1 MGHVR
6 TGFLPRTAQWNAI
19 VQQLSLFGGNAS
31 VVPIIANGTLS
42 AIKKIYEGMSFDESV
57 IKAISYLIN
66 LAFSAKQ
73 TDQIAYLN
81 SQGYIVDKNLSIFSL
96 VTSAQRLITTEN
108 GSLEI
113 NKIAKDAA
121 MQAVIIYQEKHQSN
135 QIDLFGNNDQN
146 PLCSIGNGAAFCELA
161 RSFFSAFTDRQI
173 KYYVERV
180 AASTINNYG
189 ELERFT
195 SALSEQS
202 NAIADHAFETSKIM
216 QSFAAGWFNKYADAS
231 LPSDKEVS
239 DFLRTSF
246 GKIREEFR
254 READGK

>member
-6 TGFLPRTAQWNAI
+6 TGFLPRTPQWNAI
-19 VQQLSLFGGNAS
+19 VQQLSLFGGDAS
-31 VVPIIANGTLS
+31 VVPIIAHGTLS
-42 AIKKIYEGMSFDESV
+42 AIKKIYEVMPFDESV
-57 IKAISYLIN
+57 IKAISYLTN

-96 VTSAQRLITTEN
+96 VTNAQRLITTEN

-113 NKIAKDAA
+113 SKIAKDAA
-121 MQAVIIYQEKHQSN
+121 MQAVISYQEKHQSN
-135 QIDLFGNNDQN
+135 QIDLFGNEAQN
-146 PLCSIGNGAAFCELA
+146 PLRSIGNGAAFCELA
-161 RSFFSAFTDRQI
+161 RSFFAAFTDRQI

-189 ELERFT
+189 ELARFT
-195 SALSEQS
+195 SALSDQS

-216 QSFAAGWFNKYADAS
+216 QSFAAGWFNKYADTS

-246 GKIREEFR
+246 GKMREEFR
-254 READGK
+254 REAGGK

>member
-19 VQQLSLFGGNAS
+19 VHQLSLFGGDAS
-31 VVPIIANGTLS
+31 VVSIIADGTLS
-42 AIKKIYEGMSFDESV
+42 AIKTTYEVMPFEESV
-57 IKAISYLIN
+57 IKAILYLAN

-73 TDQIAYLN
+73 ADQIAYLN
-81 SQGYIVDKNLSIFSL
+81 SHGYNVDKNLSTFSL
-96 VTSAQRLITTEN
+96 VASAQRLITTEN

-121 MQAVIIYQEKHQSN
+121 MQAVIVYQEKHQGN
-135 QIDLFGNNDQN
+135 QIDLFGNEAQN
-146 PLCSIGNGAAFCELA
+146 PLRSIGNGAAFCELA
-161 RSFFSAFTDRQI
+161 RSFFAAFTDRQI

-180 AASTINNYG
+180 AASAINNYG

-195 SALSEQS
+195 SSLSGQS

-216 QSFAAGWFNKYADAS
+216 QSFAAGWFNKHADTS
-231 LPSDKEVS
+231 LPSDKEIT
-239 DFLRTSF
+239 DFLRISF
-246 GKIREEFR
+246 GKMREEFR

>member
-19 VQQLSLFGGNAS
+19 VHQLSLFGGDES
-31 VVPIIANGTLS
+31 VVPMITDGTLS
-42 AIKKIYEGMSFDESV
+42 AIKKIYEVLPFDESV
-57 IKAISYLIN
+57 IKAISYLAN
-66 LAFSAKQ
+66 LAFCAKQ

-81 SQGYIVDKNLSIFSL
+81 AHGYIVDRNLSTFSL
-96 VTSAQRLITTEN
+96 VASAQRLITTEN

-121 MQAVIIYQEKHQSN
+121 MQAVIVYQEKHQTN
-135 QIDLFGNNDQN
+135 QLDLFGSGTQN
-146 PLCSIGNGAAFCELA
+146 PLSSIGNGAAFCELA
-161 RSFFSAFTDRQI
+161 RSFFATFTDKQL
-173 KYYVERV
+173 KYYVDRV

-195 SALSEQS
+195 SSLSEQS

-216 QSFAAGWFNKYADAS
+216 QSFAAGWFNKHADTS
-231 LPSDKEVS
+231 LPSDNEIT
-239 DFLRTSF
+239 DFLRIAF
-246 GKIREEFR
+246 GKMREEFR

>member
-19 VQQLSLFGGNAS
+19 VQQLSLFSGDAS
-31 VVPIIANGTLS
+31 IVSIIADGTLS
-42 AIKKIYEGMSFDESV
+42 AIKKTYEAMPFDESV

-73 TDQIAYLN
+73 IDQIAYLN

-121 MQAVIIYQEKHQSN
+121 MQAVIVYQEKHQSN
-135 QIDLFGNNDQN
+135 QIDLFGNNDPN

-173 KYYVERV
+173 KYFVERV
-180 AASTINNYG
+180 AASAINNYG

-202 NAIADHAFETSKIM
+202 NAIADHAFETSRIM
-216 QSFAAGWFNKYADAS
+216 QSFAAGWFNKYADTS

-239 DFLRTSF
+239 DFLRTAF
-246 GKIREEFR
+246 GKMREEFR

>member
-19 VQQLSLFGGNAS
+19 IQKLSLFGGDAN
-31 VVPIIANGTLS
+31 VVPTIAYRTLS
-42 AIKKIYEGMSFDESV
+42 AIKTTYEVMPFDESV
-57 IKAISYLIN
+57 IKAILYLAN

-81 SQGYIVDKNLSIFSL
+81 SQGYIVDKNLSTFSL
-96 VTSAQRLITTEN
+96 VASAQRLITTEN

-121 MQAVIIYQEKHQSN
+121 MQAVIIYQERHQSN
-135 QIDLFGNNDQN
+135 QIDLFGNETHN

-161 RSFFSAFTDRQI
+161 RSFFAAFTDKQI

-180 AASTINNYG
+180 AASAINNYS

-195 SALSEQS
+195 STLSKQS
-202 NAIADHAFETSKIM
+202 KAIADHAFETSKIM
-216 QSFAAGWFNKYADAS
+216 QSFAAGWFNKHADTS
-231 LPSDKEVS
+231 LPSDKEIT
-239 DFLRTSF
+239 DFLRISF
-246 GKIREEFR
+246 GKMREEFR